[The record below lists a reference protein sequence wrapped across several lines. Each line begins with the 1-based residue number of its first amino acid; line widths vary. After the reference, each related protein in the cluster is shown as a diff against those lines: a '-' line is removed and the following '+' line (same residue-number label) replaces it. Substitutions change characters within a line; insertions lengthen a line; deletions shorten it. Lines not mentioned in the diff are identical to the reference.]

1 MTNYNAILHYKTAIL
16 VFKKLCR
23 DGIIS
28 GDELIKIDTILLS
41 KYGLSLDSIYR

>member
-23 DGIIS
+23 EGIINK
-28 GDELIKIDTILLS
+28 DELTKIDTILLN
-41 KYGLSLDSIYR
+41 KYGLCLDSIYR